1 MLRYNNDLVINSV
14 NITPY
19 LIDIK
24 FGYNK
29 IWGKDTGR
37 NTLSGK
43 YTGTLLGIFPKI
55 VCTFGKLTQTQIEE
69 LIPIL
74 DSATQSVTYYDP
86 NKKQTQTITT
96 YSGDYE
102 LEQKC
107 LFSNVAKAGEPFNI
121 SFIATDRRV

>member
-43 YTGTLLGIFPKI
+43 YTGSLLGIFPKI

-107 LFSNVAKAGEPFNI
+107 LFSNVAKAGEPFSI
-121 SFIATDRRV
+121 SFIATDRRT

>member
-24 FGYNK
+24 FSYNK
-29 IWGKDTGR
+29 IWGKDAGR

-86 NKKQTQTITT
+86 NKKQLTT
-96 YSGDYE
+96 METYTGDYE

-107 LFSNVAKAGEPFNI
+107 LFSNVAKAGEPFSI
-121 SFIATDRRV
+121 SFVARDRRV

>member
-1 MLRYNNDLVINSV
+1 MLRYDNDLIVNNV

-43 YTGTLLGIFPKI
+43 YTGSLLGIFPKI
-55 VCTFGKLTQTQIEE
+55 VCTFGKLTQQQIED
-69 LIPIL
+69 LVPIL
-74 DSATQSVTYYDP
+74 DGATQNVTYYDP
-86 NKKQTQTITT
+86 NKKALRTMET

-102 LEQKC
+102 LGQKC
-107 LFSNVAKAGEPFNI
+107 LFSNVAKAGEPFGI
-121 SFIATDRRV
+121 SFIARDRRV